1 MQLPNSARRASSTPI
16 HLGNS
21 GQVHRSGAW
30 PYQPD
35 AEFDRFSRGRPTSQ
49 RVGCSQGGKRMRSK
63 LSRRG
68 FLGCA
73 CCAPLA
79 AGLTLGAAALMPAHA
94 AGKKTDLT
102 ADQALQLLKDGNRK
116 FVADNPDP
124 AAIQGRDPRLGRER
138 RLEIAEGQTPFAVLV
153 SCSDSR
159 VPPEPLFGRGL
170 GELFIVRNAGNTID
184 TTALGSLQ
192 YAVAELGVPLVL
204 VMGHQRCGAVDA
216 ALSVVEKNTTF
227 PGSIG
232 QMLEPIVPAALQ
244 AKSAAPANA
253 SRNDVVDM
261 AVRENVKRVVTRLRT
276 SSEPILLDP
285 LKAGK
290 LKVVGARYSLDDG
303 SVDFFMES

>member
-1 MQLPNSARRASSTPI
+1 MA
-16 HLGNS
+16 
-21 GQVHRSGAW
+21 
-30 PYQPD
+30 
-35 AEFDRFSRGRPTSQ
+35 
-49 RVGCSQGGKRMRSK
+49 SK

-79 AGLTLGAAALMPAHA
+79 AGLTLGAGALAPARA

-116 FVADNPDP
+116 FVADSPDP
-124 AAIQGRDPRLGRER
+124 TAATQGRDPRLSRER

-159 VPPEPLFGRGL
+159 VPPELLFGRGL

-184 TTALGSLQ
+184 TTALGSLH

-216 ALSVVEKNTTF
+216 ALSVVEKNATF

-261 AVRENVKRVVTRLRT
+261 AVRENVRRVVTRLRT

-303 SVDFFMES
+303 SVDFFIDS